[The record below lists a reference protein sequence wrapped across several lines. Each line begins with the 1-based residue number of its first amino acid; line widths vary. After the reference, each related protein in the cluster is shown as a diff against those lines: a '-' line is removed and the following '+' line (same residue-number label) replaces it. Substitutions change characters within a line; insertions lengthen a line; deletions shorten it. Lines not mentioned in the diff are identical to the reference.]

1 MRGLLGQVEKLFSRW
16 KAPFGCFCLWH
27 SFLFVSDYG
36 FGIEFAFWKKNS
48 GENFLFRHRLKE
60 KTRDSHS
67 LLSQA
72 AHNGVEV
79 RGCSKLS
86 ESNPQLSSFLT
97 EALGSRADGVSPVHV
112 SSADRN
118 PRLEAVCLEQRET
131 PAPLALSWCS
141 QRTVKTLLKPETSQ
155 GDVHNTR
162 FAPICCSVR
171 LKTQS
176 THLTYTNPANYTAD
190 LESNDFLGAWKR
202 PGRRRNLTNLKKS
215 C

>member
-1 MRGLLGQVEKLFSRW
+1 MLGVLGQVGKLFSRW
-16 KAPFGCFCLWH
+16 KSPFGCFCFWH

-36 FGIEFAFWKKNS
+36 FGREFAFWKKKNS
-48 GENFLFRHRLKE
+48 GESFLFRHRLRE

-72 AHNGVEV
+72 AHNWVEV

-86 ESNPQLSSFLT
+86 VSNPQLSSFLT

-131 PAPLALSWCS
+131 PSLALSWCS
-141 QRTVKTLLKPETSQ
+141 QRTVKTLLKPEPT
-155 GDVHNTR
+155 
-162 FAPICCSVR
+162 
-171 LKTQS
+171 
-176 THLTYTNPANYTAD
+176 
-190 LESNDFLGAWKR
+190 
-202 PGRRRNLTNLKKS
+202 
-215 C
+215 